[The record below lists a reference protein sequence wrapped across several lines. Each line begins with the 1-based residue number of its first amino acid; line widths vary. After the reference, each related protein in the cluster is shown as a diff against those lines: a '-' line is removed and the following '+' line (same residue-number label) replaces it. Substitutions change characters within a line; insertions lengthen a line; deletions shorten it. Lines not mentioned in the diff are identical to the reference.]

1 VLSPAERN
9 LLDALKRALGERFGA
24 RLRSLD
30 LFGSRARGAGRDD
43 SDLDVLVD
51 VQDVTRDE
59 RTAIIDLAADLSVEH
74 GLVLSP
80 LVLREARERLPEEI
94 LREAVPL

>member
-1 VLSPAERN
+1 MLSAAEAQ
-9 LLDALKRALGERFGA
+9 LLDAFKRGLLAAFGD
-24 RLRSLD
+24 RLRGLS
-30 LFGSRARGAGRDD
+30 LFGSRARGEGRSD

-51 VQDVTRDE
+51 VRDVTRQE
-59 RTAIIDLAADLSVEH
+59 RGAVLDLAADLSVEH

-80 LVLREARERLPEEI
+80 LVLRPGVTPRPEI